1 MTIYYIE
8 RILLLKLTLIVGFFI
23 LKGKIIMINSANRKG
38 TMFTLDEEVI
48 KLLNQAKKETHVPK
62 SQIVELA
69 LQEYLK
75 DYKIDDDSDNDWE
88 GTII

>member
-1 MTIYYIE
+1 MT
-8 RILLLKLTLIVGFFI
+8 
-23 LKGKIIMINSANRKG
+23 NSAPRKA
-38 TMFTLDEEVI
+38 TLFTLDEETI
-48 KLLNQAKKETHVPK
+48 KLLNQAKAETHVPK

-75 DYKIDDDSDNDWE
+75 DYKIDDSDNDWE

>member
-1 MTIYYIE
+1 MT
-8 RILLLKLTLIVGFFI
+8 
-23 LKGKIIMINSANRKG
+23 NSANRKG
-38 TMFTLDEEVI
+38 TMFTLDEKVI

-75 DYKIDDDSDNDWE
+75 DYKIDDDSENDNDWE
-88 GTII
+88 GTVI